1 MIFYFSATGNSKY
14 IAEKIANSLNEEIIN
29 IENCIKD
36 NNYDFNLKDEQ
47 YLGIITP
54 TYFWGLPIIV
64 EEFMSKVHFENSNN
78 IYAFHIATYGT
89 TSGASSKYME
99 KLLNK
104 KEIILNGK
112 YGIKM
117 VDTWTPIFDVSDK
130 EKNAKI
136 EATTNEQID
145 KILHHIEKKEKII
158 FNNNSLPKFMAN
170 IYRKTSYNNG
180 GNTSKFKV
188 SNKCIGCGLCAR
200 SCPSKAI
207 EIKNG
212 KPVWI
217 KEKCNLCL
225 RCLHRCPKF
234 AIEYGNNTTKH
245 GQYTNPNVKI

>member
-1 MIFYFSATGNSKY
+1 MILYFSATGNSKY
-14 IAEKIANSLNEEIIN
+14 IAEKIANSLNEKIIN

-36 NNYDFNLKDEQ
+36 SHYDFDLKEEQ

-54 TYFWGLPIIV
+54 TYYWGLPKIV
-64 EEFMSKVHFENSNN
+64 EEFFERVHFENSNN
-78 IYAFHIATYGT
+78 IYVFHIATYGT

-99 KLLNK
+99 KLLNNK
-104 KEIILNGK
+104 GIILNGK

-117 VDTWTPIFDVSDK
+117 VDTWTPIFDVCDK
-130 EKNAKI
+130 GKNAKI
-136 EATTNEQID
+136 EATANEQIS
-145 KILHHIEKKEKII
+145 KVLQHIEKKENMK
-158 FNNNSLPKFMAN
+158 FNNNSLPIFMAN
-170 IYRKTSYNNG
+170 IYRKVNYNNG

-200 SCPSKAI
+200 SCPANVI

-212 KPVWI
+212 KPIWI

-234 AIEYGNNTTKH
+234 AIEYGNNTIKH

>member
-1 MIFYFSATGNSKY
+1 MLFYFSATGNSKY
-14 IAEKIANSLNEEIIN
+14 IAENVANRLNDKIIN

-36 NNYDFNLKDEQ
+36 SCYDFNLKDEQ

-54 TYFWGLPIIV
+54 TYFWGLPKIV
-64 EEFMSKVHFENSNN
+64 EEFINKVSFENNNN
-78 IYAFHIATYGT
+78 IYTFHIATYGT
-89 TSGASSKYME
+89 TTGAGNKYMKE
-99 KLLNK
+99 LLNK
-104 KEIILNGK
+104 KGIILNGK

-130 EKNAKI
+130 EKNTKI
-136 EATTNEQID
+136 EATANEQIN
-145 KILHHIEKKEKII
+145 KILQHIEKKENIE

-188 SNKCIGCGLCAR
+188 SNECIGCGLCAK

-212 KPVWI
+212 KPIWV

-234 AIEYGNNTTKH
+234 AIKYGNNTTKH